1 MKLSKSTK
9 ITYLSKKRTFYEK
22 KLKLIFSDLST
33 YHPESIYFRPLSGH
47 LYLGHIDSLGRYR
60 SETQSGPL
68 AKLLISKEKK
78 SFTITFKSWGQSQ
91 KDNEKGT
98 DSNKFLGRPER
109 PGRPDKFSIHKSGR
123 RSMENCQDDNCRYN
137 LIYHKIK
144 MPLRNVQTNIPS
156 YLSPGERPDGRR
168 CPDVPA
174 LIDS

>member
-1 MKLSKSTK
+1 MKKNLQ
-9 ITYLSKKRTFYEK
+9 
-22 KLKLIFSDLST
+22 LIFSDLST

-98 DSNKFLGRPER
+98 DSKFFWPV
-109 PGRPDKFSIHKSGR
+109 
-123 RSMENCQDDNCRYN
+123 RSDLVVRINFEP
-137 LIYHKIK
+137 IK
-144 MPLRNVQTNIPS
+144 AEEEAWKTARMIIADIISFTTK
-156 YLSPGERPDGRR
+156 
-168 CPDVPA
+168 
-174 LIDS
+174 